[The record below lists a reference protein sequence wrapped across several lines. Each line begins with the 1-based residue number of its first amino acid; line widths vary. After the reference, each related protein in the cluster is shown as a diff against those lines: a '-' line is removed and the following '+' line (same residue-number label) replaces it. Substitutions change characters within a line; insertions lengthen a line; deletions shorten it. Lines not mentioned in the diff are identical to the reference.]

1 MRRKMGFFLFWT
13 GGFAG
18 LLYSFCLDR
27 SEALCT
33 KDPVLGTAPQ
43 SHSCCPPQNPVST
56 SCIAKPREGE
66 EKRGGECVG
75 LDEGLHPTRAAGN
88 LGSAALLLLLLPA
101 DAAKAIFLA
110 LILHPP
116 LPPSPLLPSPPGY
129 HWLTVSWG
137 NLPSLACFLEREGTA
152 EEKEIFDNLCF
163 STSPIGAAGCA
174 RCPVLPALGLTLL
187 CQQEEVWRE
196 HRAAEWKDAVS
207 FKQNLNQTEQTQN
220 PEACAINEAHS
231 WFFFFFFLLTR
242 NVNYSAAAVFGF
254 R

>member
-66 EKRGGECVG
+66 EKRGGERVG

-116 LPPSPLLPSPPGY
+116 PPSLPP
-129 HWLTVSWG
+129 
-137 NLPSLACFLEREGTA
+137 PSLPPPPFPSRLSLAHGFVGKPAKSRLLSRKRRNGRGEGN
-152 EEKEIFDNLCF
+152 I
-163 STSPIGAAGCA
+163 
-174 RCPVLPALGLTLL
+174 
-187 CQQEEVWRE
+187 
-196 HRAAEWKDAVS
+196 
-207 FKQNLNQTEQTQN
+207 
-220 PEACAINEAHS
+220 
-231 WFFFFFFLLTR
+231 
-242 NVNYSAAAVFGF
+242 
-254 R
+254 